1 MGWRTRKHLK
11 RAGIAGSERGSG
23 RVLSD
28 ENVRGGLESRGNGK
42 RGRRRG
48 GEVMMSRGGWEE
60 VGLSEKVG
68 RKRGG
73 GLERS

>member
-1 MGWRTRKHLK
+1 MGWRTRKYLK

-48 GEVMMSRGGWEE
+48 REVMMGGEGWE
-60 VGLSEKVG
+60 K
-68 RKRGG
+68 GG
-73 GLERS
+73 MS